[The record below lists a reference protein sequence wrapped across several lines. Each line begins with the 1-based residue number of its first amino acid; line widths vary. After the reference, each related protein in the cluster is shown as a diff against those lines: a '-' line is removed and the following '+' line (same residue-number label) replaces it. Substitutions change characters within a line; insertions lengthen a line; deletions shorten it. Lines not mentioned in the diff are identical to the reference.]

1 MKQVTYLAHHGVVGM
16 HWGVRNDETLAR
28 YRREKSREAESSSS
42 GNTGSKTKQ
51 IRTGFPADFDPGI
64 SKGTRLS
71 NVSKVKSGVKNIPN
85 GRNIYTFSPDNP
97 HDAKIY
103 RGPFSAYL
111 KMFRGVK
118 TVYEHEYVTL
128 KDLKMPSR
136 NERMKS
142 FKDLYNSKIYGPS
155 VKRELAYEA
164 KKLQKIPDLAT
175 NTEKYSK
182 VDFKKLTTD
191 EDYETAYE
199 VFNFLMETP
208 RSYTSTSAYLK
219 RMSKEYDAMVDDHN
233 QGVYNDAQ
241 DPVIVFKANKV
252 IESVSDKE
260 LSDIDISIAL
270 YATRI
275 DMAKKGR
282 NVMF

>member
-1 MKQVTYLAHHGVVGM
+1 
-16 HWGVRNDETLAR
+16 
-28 YRREKSREAESSSS
+28 
-42 GNTGSKTKQ
+42 
-51 IRTGFPADFDPGI
+51 
-64 SKGTRLS
+64 
-71 NVSKVKSGVKNIPN
+71 
-85 GRNIYTFSPDNP
+85 
-97 HDAKIY
+97 
-103 RGPFSAYL
+103 
-111 KMFRGVK
+111 
-118 TVYEHEYVTL
+118 
-128 KDLKMPSR
+128 
-136 NERMKS
+136 MKS

-155 VKRELAYEA
+155 LKRELEYEA
-164 KKLQKIPDLAT
+164 KKLQKISNLAAD
-175 NTEKYSK
+175 TEKYSK
-182 VDFKKLTTD
+182 VNFKKLNSD

-208 RSYTSTSAYLK
+208 RAYTSTSAYLK

-260 LSDIDISIAL
+260 LSDLDISIAL